1 MLKPPSLDE
10 LYKTVAHIYSEQNAH
25 RPARETLAHFVE
37 VCGMLAL
44 NDRQKKREEVSPESA
59 LCKALGWFFPL
70 MAKFRVASIEELIF
84 RKFPYA
90 CPYCRRCPHDDA
102 KCKTVRG
109 TTKTVDHA
117 AVRAL
122 YHKNAQK
129 RPATLNGWQQMFQDL
144 YPRNIEDRSSR
155 STVGLLEELGELAEA
170 VRVFE
175 RYPKYFAGEAADVF
189 SYIMGLANEY
199 ALKVQRD
206 TDRIFSFED
215 EFIQRYPG
223 LCVQCGYGV
232 CVCPLIP
239 EATVGR
245 LAKELDLENLDPL
258 FSFDAEKF
266 SADASAAAA
275 SVLDRLGGY
284 LGLAD
289 KFPFDRGEV
298 NRELVLFCIRA
309 AEKIQGENSA
319 VAERL
324 RSAAI
329 KIGMA
334 ATYAGSRK
342 RPQEIRDLIDSVQGA
357 IPALSTAEL
366 SEVLGSPNSALSERV
381 GRILQ
386 PAKICILF
394 VAANPIG
401 TSQLRV
407 QSEERAIKEAIK
419 LSNAGGRITLTTLVA
434 ATVDDLRRELLQQE
448 YQILHFSGHGE
459 PGALIFETTEGGAV
473 VSPLGALAQL
483 LAQYPSTQCVLLNS
497 CHSLSELQSV
507 APYTIGME
515 NPIDDDAA
523 IEFARGFYDSIAAG
537 RSFEF
542 AVDQGLVTVNMKQSQ
557 KNFPVRLLKPALD
570 AANS

>member
-1 MLKPPSLDE
+1 
-10 LYKTVAHIYSEQNAH
+10 
-25 RPARETLAHFVE
+25 
-37 VCGMLAL
+37 MLAL